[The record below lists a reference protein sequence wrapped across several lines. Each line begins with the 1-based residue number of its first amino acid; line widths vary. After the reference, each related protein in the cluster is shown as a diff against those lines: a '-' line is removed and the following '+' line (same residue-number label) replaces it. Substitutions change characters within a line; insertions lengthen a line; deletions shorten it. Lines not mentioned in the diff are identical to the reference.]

1 MSGVSVE
8 LTVPFH
14 DVDVLHVV
22 WHGHYY
28 KYFELARTELMK
40 AHGLDVPDLIA
51 LGRKM
56 MVVESH
62 CRYMRPLHYGERFT
76 VSARFAEVDH
86 RIVITYE
93 VRSVTHARRVAR
105 GRTALVTLSPEG
117 ELLLDTPED
126 IRLRIVG
133 RVP

>member
-1 MSGVSVE
+1 MREATVE

-28 KYFELARTELMK
+28 KYLEVARTALMK
-40 AHGLDVPDLIA
+40 SAGLDVPDLIA
-51 LGRKM
+51 LDLKM

-62 CRYMRPLHYGERFT
+62 CRYLRPLHYDERFT
-76 VSARFAEVDH
+76 VTARFSEVGH
-86 RIVITYE
+86 RIVITYD

-105 GRTALVTLSPEG
+105 GRTALVTLSPQG
-117 ELLLDTPED
+117 ELLVDTPAVILE
-126 IRLRIVG
+126 RIAG
-133 RVP
+133 NAP

>member
-8 LTVPFH
+8 ITVPFH
-14 DVDVLHVV
+14 DVDALHVV

-28 KYFELARTELMK
+28 KYFELARTALMQ
-40 AHGLDVPDLIA
+40 AHGLDVPDLVA
-51 LGRKM
+51 TGHKM

-76 VSARFAEVDH
+76 VSARFGEVDH
-86 RIVITYE
+86 RIVIHYE

-105 GRTALVTLSPEG
+105 GRTALVTLSPAG
-117 ELLLDTPED
+117 ELLLDTPAE
-126 IRLRIVG
+126 IRAKIAGSVS
-133 RVP
+133 